1 MLLLTTEML
10 EIQRAF
16 LTFLIHCNDGYITL
30 EDQKEN
36 KGCIGGYEKKDSL
49 SVSRVSLFATQRTS
63 AYKVHGISQ
72 TRTLGWV
79 AISFSNRT
87 PWVLLK

>member
-16 LTFLIHCNDGYITL
+16 LIFLIHCNDGYITL

-36 KGCIGGYEKKDSL
+36 NGCIGGYEKK
-49 SVSRVSLFATQRTS
+49 ACQ
-63 AYKVHGISQ
+63 
-72 TRTLGWV
+72 
-79 AISFSNRT
+79 
-87 PWVLLK
+87 

>member
-1 MLLLTTEML
+1 M
-10 EIQRAF
+10 
-16 LTFLIHCNDGYITL
+16 TL

-36 KGCIGGYEKKDSL
+36 NGYIGGYEKKESL
-49 SVSRVSLFATQRTS
+49 SVNRVQLFATQQT
-63 AYKVHGISQ
+63 AAHKVRGISQ

-79 AISFSNRT
+79 ATSLSDRS

>member
-16 LTFLIHCNDGYITL
+16 LIFLIHFHDGYITL

-36 KGCIGGYEKKDSL
+36 TGCIGGYEKKEGL
-49 SVSRVSLFATQRTS
+49 SVSHV
-63 AYKVHGISQ
+63 
-72 TRTLGWV
+72 
-79 AISFSNRT
+79 
-87 PWVLLK
+87 

>member
-16 LTFLIHCNDGYITL
+16 LIFLIHCNDGYITL

-36 KGCIGGYEKKDSL
+36 NGCIGGYEKKSL
-49 SVSRVSLFATQRTS
+49 SVSRVSFFATQQTS
-63 AYKVHGISQ
+63 AYKVRGISQ

-87 PWVLLK
+87 PRVLLK